1 MIDSSATTA
10 LYYINIDEIFQEK
23 NDTLEKYESPNATF
37 RCPKVI
43 RGYGYIIII

>member
-1 MIDSSATTA
+1 MI
-10 LYYINIDEIFQEK
+10 LQPKLPGICINIGETFKK

-43 RGYGYIIII
+43 RSYGYIII